1 MPVSYNSPA
10 RNFFLLAS
18 TGQQEITAF
27 IKRITTPSSSDT
39 FGYEPARIEY
49 VESDQK
55 YLVSGTQYDAQDDQL
70 PEGYLVKT
78 TENDTRDFDL
88 KIQSTVS
95 AVDRG
100 TTIRSIARDSNENI
114 IICGRLNIRL
124 FQNGGSPYVGK
135 FDLNGNNL
143 WYASTTESSV
153 NWDIEYTDIAI
164 DANDNIFVVGY
175 DSKNGDDGTIISRY
189 TPDGAVIWSKKLQDI
204 GSDGFVDIRG
214 SSISVNNRNELVV
227 AGSLE
232 GITREKGFVAK
243 YDLNG
248 NQIWLKTFEDKELA
262 TNSSYRQVVFNSAH
276 VDDNGYIYCAGYS
289 EDPITLEYKGVV
301 LRLNPEGNLVWQ
313 NKTNYSNSIT
323 YTSVS
328 ADTLTGQTIVA
339 GDVWTGSE
347 GFTII
352 QRFGASGKLSWTRK
366 LSSTNARSAFV
377 NITSDPSYYY
387 ITYADETQQAS
398 DPESFLYGKLSIT
411 GNGLGTFAYSD
422 GVLNQDY
429 VVTTIPIKTGTL
441 FDGSIRNDKSDFV
454 TYPHSATKI
463 LFDDLTMIYQP
474 KQPVHDGSD
483 HDIVND
489 NMLTAEDITVLA
501 NNTSI
506 IDTSSFVYIHG
517 TTGGTGAGQVGG
529 FDLGGTYH
537 LRFGSF
543 NPTEHQLAGYAGTEE
558 SLSISRKFDT
568 FPIDLRQVAS
578 VSFET
583 IRGTDTN
590 GGEDPDTIN
599 ENLRLYYSID
609 GGNTFTLA
617 GDIRTFNST
626 QVGNTL
632 YINTVFL
639 PNAAKTNSTILRVQQ
654 DDHNGTSWDHWGIT
668 QFTLV
673 GDVVSTPEAPKLST
687 DGIVYGSNLL
697 LNYDFGNRST
707 YDRAENLIPE
717 SEDLSD
723 SIWSSFP
730 STNAYSDE
738 KVLDPFGLK
747 TAIVPNFTSAKWG
760 LFDHSN
766 GAWFSGYEDGQ
777 LYPFIVTDTWQRQSI
792 TFTVPSG
799 STAVRFY
806 PMRRADSGAY
816 TYYVITGLETGATY
830 TASAYYKLYTDG
842 VKVISWGC
850 QVNKGSLGRYIK
862 TSGTAITAP
871 ITVKNL
877 SSSAYTGTINEP
889 TFSPNGY
896 FEHEGTAQTAGSIYA
911 PNSGLPTGS
920 SARTM
925 EAWVYM
931 DTLGAG
937 SNPGFLT
944 YGNDAAGE
952 QSGLRYVGTGLQVS
966 FWTGTYDFNTGYD
979 PGFTHF
985 FHYVATYDNNDL
997 VKAYVNGSIIGQKD
1011 LSATPLNTVLG
1022 GNLMLF
1028 RVNEPPSGPNYYP
1041 HDGRIG
1047 EVRIYN
1053 RALSDAEIYTNYLAT
1068 RNKYSAPDLFVSGL
1082 TTTLVSQHLGGY
1094 SDFNT
1099 ETSLV
1104 DSSLSG
1110 TDISIDTNAGYS
1122 LTTFNGLEVVQVNET
1137 TAQLG
1142 SFSNLSSLP
1151 TGTSWSCAMWV
1162 YYNAANFDNEGH
1174 RTFFSSDKMRLQWDN
1189 VGTGNTEGLWKGEL
1203 NIGGTVSAFEID
1215 NTNGYDETL
1224 TIANFLN
1231 RWNHVMYTSDGTNVK
1246 LYWDGTLQ
1254 ATLAVSSAFRSSST
1268 ADFGIG
1274 YNISSLGGGDSIE
1287 RETGVG
1293 YIGGFNIWSSAL
1305 SSGEAG
1311 IVFESERRRY
1321 GV

>member
-27 IKRITTPSSSDT
+27 IKRIITPSSSDT

-55 YLVSGTQYDAQDDQL
+55 YLVSGTQSDGQDDQL

-100 TTIRSIARDSNENI
+100 TTIRSIAQDSNENI
-114 IICGRLNIRL
+114 IICGRFDIRL

-189 TPDGAVIWSKKLQDI
+189 TPDGAVIWSKKIQDI

-262 TNSSYRQVVFNSAH
+262 SNSSYRQVVFNSTH
-276 VDDNGYIYCAGYS
+276 VDGNGYIYCAGYS
-289 EDPITLEYKGVV
+289 EDAITSEYRGVV
-301 LRLNPEGNLVWQ
+301 LRLSPEGNLVWQ
-313 NKTNYSNSIT
+313 NKTNYSDSIT

-347 GFTII
+347 GFTVI
-352 QRFGASGKLSWTRK
+352 QRFNAAGKLSWTRK

-411 GNGLGTFAYSD
+411 GNGLGTFAYAD
-422 GVLNQDY
+422 GVLDQDY

-441 FDGSIRNDKSDFV
+441 FDGSIRNDNSDFV

-474 KQPVHDGSD
+474 KQPVYDGSD

-489 NMLTAEDITVLA
+489 NMLTADDITVLA
-501 NNTSI
+501 DNTSI

-537 LRFGSF
+537 LRFGSL
-543 NPTEHQLAGYAGTEE
+543 NLAEHQSAGYDGTQE

-590 GGEDPDTIN
+590 GGEDPDNTN

-609 GGNTFTLA
+609 GGNTFA
-617 GDIRTFNST
+617 FVNNIRTYNST
-626 QVGNTL
+626 QVGNAL

-654 DDHNGTSWDHWGIT
+654 DDHNGTTWDHWGIT

-673 GDVVSTPEAPKLST
+673 GDVVSTPYAPKISN
-687 DGIVYGSNLL
+687 DSIVYGSNLL
-697 LNYDFGNRST
+697 LNYDFGNIGT
-707 YDRAENLIPE
+707 YDKAHNLIE
-717 SEDLSD
+717 SSEDFTGIGWGNTFVS
-723 SIWSSFP
+723 
-730 STNAYSDE
+730 
-738 KVLDPFGLK
+738 V
-747 TAIVPNFTSAKWG
+747 VPNVAIAPDGTMTADKIVEDTNNAFHFVSNNEGIGAEPVVWSCYLKAAERTQGSLLLTQG
-760 LFDHSN
+760 GNN
-766 GAWFSGYEDGQ
+766 GAIFNLDTGTIASVFGAGNTAEIQDVGGGWYRCIVKNDGAADMYNDVRVGPVNGSVTNYQGDGNSGIYVWGAQYERG
-777 LYPFIVTDTWQRQSI
+777 IEVS
-792 TFTVPSG
+792 
-799 STAVRFY
+799 
-806 PMRRADSGAY
+806 
-816 TYYVITGLETGATY
+816 
-830 TASAYYKLYTDG
+830 
-842 VKVISWGC
+842 
-850 QVNKGSLGRYIK
+850 RYIK

-871 ITVKNL
+871 TTVKNL
-877 SSSAYTGTINEP
+877 SSSAYTGTINGGT
-889 TFSPNGY
+889 TFNSSGY
-896 FEHEGTAQTAGSIYA
+896 FDFDGVDGYIDTQLNAGSVTE
-911 PNSGLPTGS
+911 LTV
-920 SARTM
+920 
-925 EAWVYM
+925 EAWLRV
-931 DTLGAG
+931 DTYTNDGAGISIGDTATSTGQCYLGRGTSGGDSIDWRFYTGTFLDETEFFTSDTGWKHYIGTYDQSGGAG
-937 SNPGFLT
+937 SNQGRMILYVDGVQQDVALSNNTSAINF
-944 YGNDAAGE
+944 AGGTNIRIGTDTN
-952 QSGLRYVGTGLQVS
+952 SGATS
-966 FWTGTYDFNTGYD
+966 FF
-979 PGFTHF
+979 
-985 FHYVATYDNNDL
+985 
-997 VKAYVNGSIIGQKD
+997 
-1011 LSATPLNTVLG
+1011 
-1022 GNLMLF
+1022 
-1028 RVNEPPSGPNYYP
+1028 
-1041 HDGRIG
+1041 DGKFG

-1053 RALSDAEIYTNYLAT
+1053 RALSATEVSQNFNAT
-1068 RNKYSAPDLFVSGL
+1068 RSK
-1082 TTTLVSQHLGGY
+1082 
-1094 SDFNT
+1094 
-1099 ETSLV
+1099 
-1104 DSSLSG
+1104 
-1110 TDISIDTNAGYS
+1110 
-1122 LTTFNGLEVVQVNET
+1122 
-1137 TAQLG
+1137 
-1142 SFSNLSSLP
+1142 
-1151 TGTSWSCAMWV
+1151 
-1162 YYNAANFDNEGH
+1162 
-1174 RTFFSSDKMRLQWDN
+1174 
-1189 VGTGNTEGLWKGEL
+1189 
-1203 NIGGTVSAFEID
+1203 
-1215 NTNGYDETL
+1215 
-1224 TIANFLN
+1224 
-1231 RWNHVMYTSDGTNVK
+1231 
-1246 LYWDGTLQ
+1246 
-1254 ATLAVSSAFRSSST
+1254 
-1268 ADFGIG
+1268 
-1274 YNISSLGGGDSIE
+1274 
-1287 RETGVG
+1287 
-1293 YIGGFNIWSSAL
+1293 
-1305 SSGEAG
+1305 
-1311 IVFESERRRY
+1311 Y